1 MAPSDVPSVLSAEA
15 IRGAHHAVPTE
26 FRDSP
31 QFVSDGLSDRAGAP
45 ILVKVECVNPIRSFK
60 GRGTS
65 LALAAMVRS
74 RGFKGSRGVAT
85 ISTGNFGQGV
95 AYAARA
101 TGVAATVVVPRGAN
115 PSKLAVIRRL
125 GASIREVAPGDD
137 ADAHLREL
145 EQAGWVLLRD
155 GHDDRIAIGAGT
167 MALEVTDG
175 IGGAG
180 LPPIEA
186 AFVPVGDGSLIAGV
200 ATWLRAH
207 APGARVVG
215 VQVQSAPAM
224 ALSWRTGRVEV
235 VPPEPSRAD
244 GLASGSGNADLLPT
258 LRKVVDDFVLVPEDG
273 LLEAQRE
280 LHALLGVTAEA
291 SAAASWSAAASASG
305 EGGARLVIVTG
316 SNHWPGDFDSSARGA
331 AAGAEGAEAAGS
343 AAEGAEGAE
352 GAEEGAEAPA
362 EPGAE

>member
-1 MAPSDVPSVLSAEA
+1 MAPSEVPSVLSADA
-15 IRGAHHAVPTE
+15 IRAAHHAVPPE

-31 QFVSDGLSDRAGAP
+31 QFVSEGLSDRAGAP
-45 ILVKVECVNPIRSFK
+45 VVVKVECVNPIRSFK

-65 LALAAMVRS
+65 IALAGMVRS
-74 RGFKGSRGVAT
+74 REVSAARGVAT
-85 ISTGNFGQGV
+85 VSTGNFGQGV

-101 TGVAATVVVPRGAN
+101 VGVPATVVVPRGAN

-125 GASIREVAPGDD
+125 AAQIVEVAPGDD
-137 ADAHLREL
+137 PDAHLREL
-145 EQAGWVLLRD
+145 ERAGWTLLRD

-175 IGGAG
+175 VGGAG
-180 LPPIEA
+180 ASLQPIEA

-200 ATWLRAH
+200 ATWLKAH

-235 VPPEPSRAD
+235 VPPERSRAD
-244 GLASGSGNADLLPT
+244 GLASATGNADLLPL
-258 LRKVVDDFVLVPEDG
+258 LRKVIDDFVLVPEES
-273 LLEAQRE
+273 LLQAQRE
-280 LHALLGVTAEA
+280 LHAVLGVTAEA

-305 EGGARLVIVTG
+305 GGGARLVIVTG
-316 SNHWPGDFDSSARGA
+316 SNAWPGDFEPVAD
-331 AAGAEGAEAAGS
+331 GS
-343 AAEGAEGAE
+343 AAG
-352 GAEEGAEAPA
+352 EARPA
-362 EPGAE
+362 EPS

>member
-15 IRGAHHAVPTE
+15 IRAALHAVPPE

-45 ILVKVECVNPIRSFK
+45 IVVKVECVNPIRSFK

-65 LALAAMVRS
+65 IALAGMVRGREI
-74 RGFKGSRGVAT
+74 RGARGVAT
-85 ISTGNFGQGV
+85 VSTGNFGQGV

-101 TGVAATVVVPRGAN
+101 QGVTATVVVPQGAN
-115 PSKLAVIRRL
+115 PAKLAVIRRL
-125 GASIREVAPGDD
+125 GAQIVEVAPGDD
-137 ADAHLREL
+137 ADAHLRDL
-145 EQAGWVLLRD
+145 ERDGWTVLRD

-167 MALEVTDG
+167 MALELTDG
-175 IGGAG
+175 IGGSGGTGGA
-180 LPPIEA
+180 LPAIEA

-200 ATWLRAH
+200 ATWLRAQ
-207 APGARVVG
+207 APGARIVG

-244 GLASGSGNADLLPT
+244 GLASATGNADLLPL
-258 LRKVVDDFVLVPEDG
+258 LRRVVDDFVLVPEES
-273 LLEAQRE
+273 LLEAQHE
-280 LHALLGVTAEA
+280 LHAVLGVTAEA

-305 EGGARLVIVTG
+305 AHGARLVIVTG
-316 SNHWPGDFDSSARGA
+316 SNSWPGDFAAPEPEVA
-331 AAGAEGAEAAGS
+331 AA
-343 AAEGAEGAE
+343 
-352 GAEEGAEAPA
+352 PA
-362 EPGAE
+362 TE